1 MSKSKL
7 EVLRKFIFRYV
18 HFLLQS
24 LSQLFRVDVIV
35 KNGLW
40 IQPEKSIITKNF
52 ATRIIFKH
60 KKSVSNLLHKNV

>member
-7 EVLRKFIFRYV
+7 EALGKFIFRYV

-40 IQPEKSIITKNF
+40 IQPEKSIITKIF
-52 ATRIIFKH
+52 FTRIIFKH